1 MDFKLERYYYV
12 SSCRVCLRLSIASF
26 FYFFNLV
33 VEFGSISSPSSSSV
47 SWVLILS
54 YLSSRV
60 CQSFVP
66 SWKV

>member
-1 MDFKLERYYYV
+1 MDFKLQRYYYV

-26 FYFFNLV
+26 FFNLV
-33 VEFGSISSPSSSSV
+33 VEFGSISSLSSSSV

-60 CQSFVP
+60 CQSFVR